1 MEVHAHAHTERKK
14 WSHYFWE
21 FFMLFLAVTLGF
33 FVENLREHFIEHQRE
48 KKYAQSL
55 YSDLKL
61 DTARVSFIKS
71 VKLWK
76 GGKLDS
82 LKSVLT
88 SADIQER
95 SGRAYYYTLF
105 LNFNHKFYTQDAT
118 VQQLRSSGS
127 LRYFKDIELYNNIS
141 QYYKMCSFYLDRE
154 IEQENQVLYP
164 EELISKIFDAH
175 ILMENLIVKP
185 SIWDNAQV
193 PEGNPPLLTTDKQ
206 IINQYYLF
214 IANKKW
220 TNDVSLLFLGYIE
233 ENANHL
239 MKLIKKEYA
248 VE

>member
-1 MEVHAHAHTERKK
+1 MEVHAHTHTPRKK
-14 WSHYFWE
+14 WFHYFWE

-33 FVENLREHFIEHQRE
+33 FVENQREHFIEDQRE

-76 GGKLDS
+76 GNKLDS
-82 LKSVLT
+82 LKSILT
-88 SADIQER
+88 SVDMQKQSA
-95 SGRAYYYTLF
+95 RAYYYTLF
-105 LNFNHKFYTQDAT
+105 LNFNHKFYAQDAT
-118 VQQLRSSGS
+118 MQQLRSSGS
-127 LRYFKDIELYNNIS
+127 LRYFKDGELYNSIS

-154 IEQENQVLYP
+154 MEQENQLLYP
-164 EELISKIFDAH
+164 EELLSKIFDGR
-175 ILMENLIVKP
+175 ILMDNLSVKP
-185 SIWDNAQV
+185 NIWDNAKV
-193 PEGNPPLLTTDKQ
+193 PEGNPPLLTQEKQ

-220 TNDVSLLFLGYIE
+220 SNDVSLLFLSYIE
-233 ENANHL
+233 KNANQL
-239 MKLIKKEYA
+239 MTMLKKEYR